1 MAESLRERAIVAL
14 IARLGTMT
22 GPRHWGGAYPN
33 TIRVER
39 KLWHPDAATQTPLL
53 CVIEGADDG
62 PRSTF
67 RFEETVGGQISIR
80 HDLRLLVAGIVEDRD
95 NVSAQTWLQ
104 RLWFDVVKT
113 ILAGSTL
120 GGLVS
125 AVRLGDELTT
135 DEGTLAPRAA
145 FVQAVSIDCSETMDT
160 D

>member
-1 MAESLRERAIVAL
+1 MAESLREQAIVAL
-14 IARLGTMT
+14 ITLLGTMT

-33 TIRVER
+33 PIRVER
-39 KLWHPDAATQTPLL
+39 KLWQPGQVTQCPTL

-67 RFEETVGGQISIR
+67 EYLETVGGQISIR

-95 NVSAQTWLQ
+95 GVSAQTWLQ

-113 ILAGSTL
+113 ILAGQTL
-120 GGLVS
+120 SGLVS

-135 DEGTLAPRAA
+135 DEGTMAPQAA
-145 FVQAVSIDCSETMDT
+145 FVQAVSIDCTETMDT

>member
-1 MAESLRERAIVAL
+1 MGAERRRHTRGERTRGQQHL
-14 IARLGTMT
+14 
-22 GPRHWGGAYPN
+22 
-33 TIRVER
+33 
-39 KLWHPDAATQTPLL
+39 
-53 CVIEGADDG
+53 
-62 PRSTF
+62 
-67 RFEETVGGQISIR
+67 ETVRQAEAS
-80 HDLRLLVAGIVEDRD
+80 LAGIVEDRD
-95 NVSAQTWLQ
+95 GVSGQTWLQ

-120 GGLVS
+120 SGLVS

>member
-1 MAESLRERAIVAL
+1 MAESLRERSIVAL
-14 IARLGTMT
+14 TALLAGMT
-22 GPRHWGGAYPN
+22 GTRHWGGAYPN
-33 TIRVER
+33 TLRVER
-39 KLWHPDAATQTPLL
+39 TLWHPEVATQLPLL

-67 RFEETVGGQISIR
+67 RIEETVGSQISIR
-80 HDLRLLVAGIVEDRD
+80 HDLRLLVAGIAEDRD
-95 NVSAQTWLQ
+95 GVSGQTWLQ

-120 GGLVS
+120 SGLVS